1 MNYPD
6 EWENYRTQQQNPH
19 YDEIVKKL
27 SFIAEM
33 LDIVSDT
40 MKDGI
45 EYKPAYEKLKFKY
58 DDLAMRFNKAIQV
71 IKENNLVEDFEERCR
86 NK

>member
-6 EWENYRTQQQNPH
+6 EWKNYRTQPQIPH
-19 YDEIVKKL
+19 YDEIVKRP

-45 EYKPAYEKLKFKY
+45 EYKLAYEKLKFKY
-58 DDLAMRFNKAIQV
+58 DDLTMRFNKAIQV

>member
-6 EWENYRTQQQNPH
+6 GWGSYQAEPKIPH
-19 YDEIVKKL
+19 YDEIVKRP

-58 DDLAMRFNKAIQV
+58 DDLTVRFNKAIQV
-71 IKENNLVEDFEERCR
+71 IKENNLVENFEERCR
-86 NK
+86 K

>member
-1 MNYPD
+1 M
-6 EWENYRTQQQNPH
+6 
-19 YDEIVKKL
+19 KL
-27 SFIAEM
+27 
-33 LDIVSDT
+33 
-40 MKDGI
+40 GI

-58 DDLAMRFNKAIQV
+58 DDLVSRFNKAVQI

>member
-1 MNYPD
+1 
-6 EWENYRTQQQNPH
+6 
-19 YDEIVKKL
+19 
-27 SFIAEM
+27 M

>member
-6 EWENYRTQQQNPH
+6 EWGSYQAEPKIPH
-19 YDEIVKKL
+19 YDEIVKRP

-58 DDLAMRFNKAIQV
+58 DDLTVRFNKAIQV
-71 IKENNLVEDFEERCR
+71 IKENNLVENFEERCR
-86 NK
+86 K

>member
-6 EWENYRTQQQNPH
+6 EWKNYRTQPQIPH
-19 YDEIVKKL
+19 YDEIVKRP

-45 EYKPAYEKLKFKY
+45 EYKPAYEKLNFKY
-58 DDLAMRFNKAIQV
+58 DDLTMRFNKAIQV

-86 NK
+86 SK

>member
-6 EWENYRTQQQNPH
+6 EWKNYRTEPVIPH
-19 YDEIVKKL
+19 YDEIVKRP
-27 SFIAEM
+27 SFIVEM
-33 LDIVSDT
+33 LDIMSDT
-40 MKDGI
+40 MKNGV

-58 DDLAMRFNKAIQV
+58 DDLVSSFNKAVQI